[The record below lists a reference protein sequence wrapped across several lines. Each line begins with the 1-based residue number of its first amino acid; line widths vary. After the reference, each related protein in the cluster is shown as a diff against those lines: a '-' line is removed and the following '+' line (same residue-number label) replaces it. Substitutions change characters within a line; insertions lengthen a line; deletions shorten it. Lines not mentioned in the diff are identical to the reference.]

1 MSDGNMRRQ
10 SEESKEIN
18 DEKQRLEQLSVQLS
32 LKRSMSE
39 NNFRPQEEQIQDITE
54 ENLAL
59 QQLRVQQD
67 PENLTSLSDGK
78 VGQTREKLEE
88 RNEEEQCLQQLRAQ
102 PALESSIPENNVKPL
117 SKELEEMRE
126 ENRPL
131 KADLSLESTSNEQND
146 ESEEMNQEKQYLQK
160 LSAQLAMERS
170 MLQNNVKP
178 PSKELDEMDDE
189 LENHTLQQLSAHQAS
204 ESSRSLSERRQSEE
218 LNELN
223 DQKQCLQQLSSQ
235 LALERSMAENS
246 GTPPSE
252 EFDEV
257 NEENK
262 SLKLLSAPLVPEQE
276 RRQQSVE
283 HKVTNEDLEKQCLQ
297 QLSAQLA
304 FERSMSEN
312 DEKPQIEELE
322 EMNEEQNKGFHK
334 LIAQQAPQS
343 LGNVK
348 QPSDELEGL
357 EMNKEKQCLQQL
369 SAELALEKCM
379 SDNDARLS
387 GEAHEEV
394 NKENQPL
401 QQLKSSAQPS
411 SVNVRTAYASDN
423 YVREESEESEEGDE
437 EKTSFHQLSAQL
449 TPARSVSKTNVHE
462 ERKEMNKEN
471 HSFLRLNSQLTQP
484 RCAPAD
490 NVGELTEEE
499 VRRTMEENRSL
510 KQLNAQ
516 LIGQRSVLEDNVR
529 QLNEELR
536 KSNRDK
542 QSLQLQ
548 LDAINSSMEVV
559 RAEMTENQRRLD
571 DAQELWRTSEA
582 ARQIAE
588 RRLEESQRV
597 LNIPLQDVRLIEK
610 ELGSGS
616 FGGVRV
622 GYWRGC
628 LVAVKS
634 LHKELAKEQYQR
646 RLFEQEVVIY
656 SRLHHPNIVA
666 ICGVIRD
673 PFSLIMELLQAS
685 LADVISTAH
694 KSGRYLTLREQIDVS
709 HNCLSGLTY
718 LHNLPR
724 PVLHGDIR
732 PTNILMT
739 SVMSAKLADLGAA
752 RFTDSSLSV
761 GPMSPSYVAPE
772 RLADRTL
779 PNSKAADVYSMGI
792 TLCELFTGYQ
802 VDPED
807 RPRQL
812 GSIGQKNLCLMCT
825 KMVYENAEKRVTAR
839 EALERNDELLRTE
852 EYNSCAPRRMVKGI
866 MDGVEM
872 VTLSDRPW

>member
-484 RCAPAD
+484 R
-490 NVGELTEEE
+490 
-499 VRRTMEENRSL
+499 
-510 KQLNAQ
+510 
-516 LIGQRSVLEDNVR
+516 
-529 QLNEELR
+529 
-536 KSNRDK
+536 
-542 QSLQLQ
+542 
-548 LDAINSSMEVV
+548 
-559 RAEMTENQRRLD
+559 
-571 DAQELWRTSEA
+571 
-582 ARQIAE
+582 
-588 RRLEESQRV
+588 
-597 LNIPLQDVRLIEK
+597 
-610 ELGSGS
+610 
-616 FGGVRV
+616 
-622 GYWRGC
+622 
-628 LVAVKS
+628 
-634 LHKELAKEQYQR
+634 
-646 RLFEQEVVIY
+646 
-656 SRLHHPNIVA
+656 
-666 ICGVIRD
+666 
-673 PFSLIMELLQAS
+673 
-685 LADVISTAH
+685 
-694 KSGRYLTLREQIDVS
+694 
-709 HNCLSGLTY
+709 
-718 LHNLPR
+718 
-724 PVLHGDIR
+724 
-732 PTNILMT
+732 
-739 SVMSAKLADLGAA
+739 
-752 RFTDSSLSV
+752 
-761 GPMSPSYVAPE
+761 
-772 RLADRTL
+772 
-779 PNSKAADVYSMGI
+779 
-792 TLCELFTGYQ
+792 
-802 VDPED
+802 
-807 RPRQL
+807 
-812 GSIGQKNLCLMCT
+812 
-825 KMVYENAEKRVTAR
+825 
-839 EALERNDELLRTE
+839 
-852 EYNSCAPRRMVKGI
+852 
-866 MDGVEM
+866 
-872 VTLSDRPW
+872 